1 MKQRVKQSTLDKKYD
16 ERKIKRLTLL
26 VGVVVI
32 VVVFY
37 LLLQFVFGISRV
49 DGKSM
54 YPTLEDSQT
63 VLFSRLNTS
72 YEVGD
77 VVCVKMPS
85 GELYVKRI
93 VAATGDVVDIQDG
106 KLYINGEAVSESYA
120 QGNTYEEDGLIT
132 YPYEIGEN
140 KYFVLGDNR
149 EESVDS
155 RSFGAVVKEQILG
168 TLIGVD

>member
-1 MKQRVKQSTLDKKYD
+1 
-16 ERKIKRLTLL
+16 
-26 VGVVVI
+26 
-32 VVVFY
+32 
-37 LLLQFVFGISRV
+37 
-49 DGKSM
+49 M

-93 VAATGDVVDIQDG
+93 VAIEGDVVDIQDG
-106 KLYINGEAVSESYA
+106 KLYINGEALTESYA

-140 KYFVLGDNR
+140 KFFVLGDNR
-149 EESVDS
+149 EESIDS

-168 TLIGVD
+168 TLIGVN